1 MLSKE
6 QLKQI
11 LIEQR
16 ESLLAKPFGTERKKL
31 QIIPKYTLIPHVIV
45 ITGLRR
51 VGKSVFLRQIISK
64 YFSDKEFYYLN
75 FEDERFLSFRA
86 EDFNQ
91 IYETLVELFG
101 EHKTFFIDEIQNVEN
116 FQSFVR
122 RFYDNGFKFYI
133 TGSNANLLSKE
144 IGTRLTGRHIDV
156 TIYPFSFV
164 EYLEFNKII
173 ISSGTAYLAEEKAKI
188 KAAFENYLVNGGM
201 PEMIKYNEPEILIR
215 IYNDIVIKDI
225 AVRYGVL
232 NLYEMRDIYQ
242 HLITNFAKKFS
253 FTKIQKI
260 IELGSVNTVKNYIT
274 YLADTN
280 FVFIVNK
287 FDNSFKKQIVNE
299 KKLFV
304 VDNGFIPLISTKL
317 TKDRGWLLEN
327 LIFNELNKNYS
338 VYYFYENKKEC
349 DFVIEKDRQIENV
362 VQVCNELNIEN
373 RDREYKGLLEAMNF
387 FSLNQGMIL
396 TADQEDEIKME
407 DKKIFVK
414 PVWKWLLQMTEK
426 EL

>member
-16 ESLLAKPFGTERKKL
+16 ESLLVKPFGTERKKL
-31 QIIPKYTLIPHVIV
+31 QVVPKYIQLPHVIV

-51 VGKSVFLRQIISK
+51 VGKSVFLRQVISK
-64 YFSDKEFYYLN
+64 FYSDSEFYYIN
-75 FEDERFLSFRA
+75 FEDERFLSFNA
-86 EDFNQ
+86 GDFNQ
-91 IYETLVELFG
+91 IYEILVELFG
-101 EHKTFFIDEIQNVEN
+101 EHKTFFIDEIQNMKN
-116 FQSFVR
+116 FQNFVR
-122 RFYDNGFKFYI
+122 RFYDNGFKFFI
-133 TGSNANLLSKE
+133 TGSNANLLSNE
-144 IGTRLTGRHIDV
+144 IGTRLTGRHIDI
-156 TIYPFSFV
+156 TIHPFSFT
-164 EYLEFNKII
+164 EYLDYNKIN
-173 ISSGTAYLAEEKAKI
+173 ISSDSVYLAEEKAKI
-188 KAAFENYLVNGGM
+188 KYAFGNYLVCGGM

-225 AVRYGVL
+225 AVRYNVA

-260 IELGSVNTVKNYIT
+260 IGLGSVNTVKNYIT

-287 FDNSFKKQIVNE
+287 FDYSFKKQIVNE

-304 VDNGFIPLISTKL
+304 ADNGFIPLISTKL

-327 LIFNELNKNYS
+327 LVFNECNKS
-338 VYYFYENKKEC
+338 HKVYYFNENKKEC
-349 DFVIEKDRQIENV
+349 DFVIEKDGKIENAI
-362 VQVCNELNIEN
+362 QVCSELNIEN
-373 RDREYKGLLEAMNF
+373 RDREYKGLLEAVNF
-387 FSLNQGMIL
+387 FKLKQGMIL
-396 TADQEDEIKME
+396 TADQEEIIKIE
-407 DKKIFVK
+407 DKKIVVK
-414 PVWKWLLQMTEK
+414 PVWKWLLSDK
-426 EL
+426 CI